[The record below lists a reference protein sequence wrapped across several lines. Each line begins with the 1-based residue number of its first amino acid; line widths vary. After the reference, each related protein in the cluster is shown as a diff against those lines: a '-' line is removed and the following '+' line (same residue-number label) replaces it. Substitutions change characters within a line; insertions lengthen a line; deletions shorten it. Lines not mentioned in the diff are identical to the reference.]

1 LDIKMNK
8 KEILLKALED
18 MIKIRIIEE
27 NIAKEFKKNKVLSFL
42 HLSIGQEACAT
53 GVAFGTKVQDNFFG
67 NHRSHGHYLAK
78 GGNISRMIY
87 EVFGDNRGCCSG
99 HGGSMHMLDKNVNFL
114 GSVPILG
121 SSLPIASGI
130 AMSEKLKKKDNLTVV
145 FIGDGSAEEGSFYE
159 TLNMAGL
166 YKLPLLIVIE
176 DNKYAVESDK
186 IKRKVNGYDFKS
198 IIEKGLKANYKRVD
212 GQDFLKVFDASKKLR
227 KKILKDKSIGVL
239 HLDCLRFSKHSG
251 AEISTKDQKSKYRKN
266 EYFEIIKKDP
276 IKILKQNIIR
286 AGMDLIQIEKII
298 NKLQKKYNKIFYTTF
313 NKINIKKV

>member
-1 LDIKMNK
+1 MNK

-227 KKILKDKSIGVL
+227 KKIIKDKSIGVL

>member
-1 LDIKMNK
+1 MNK

-145 FIGDGSAEEGSFYE
+145 FIGDGSVEEGSFYE

>member
-1 LDIKMNK
+1 MNK

>member
-1 LDIKMNK
+1 MNK

-130 AMSEKLKKKDNLTVV
+130 AMSEKLKKKT
-145 FIGDGSAEEGSFYE
+145 I
-159 TLNMAGL
+159 
-166 YKLPLLIVIE
+166 
-176 DNKYAVESDK
+176 
-186 IKRKVNGYDFKS
+186 
-198 IIEKGLKANYKRVD
+198 
-212 GQDFLKVFDASKKLR
+212 
-227 KKILKDKSIGVL
+227 
-239 HLDCLRFSKHSG
+239 
-251 AEISTKDQKSKYRKN
+251 
-266 EYFEIIKKDP
+266 
-276 IKILKQNIIR
+276 
-286 AGMDLIQIEKII
+286 
-298 NKLQKKYNKIFYTTF
+298 
-313 NKINIKKV
+313 

>member
-1 LDIKMNK
+1 MNK

-27 NIAKEFKKNKVLSFL
+27 NISKEFKKNKVLSFL

-53 GVAFGTKVQDNFFG
+53 GVAFGTKAQDNFFG

-130 AMSEKLKKKDNLTVV
+130 AMSEKLKKKNNLTIV

-186 IKRKVNGYDFKS
+186 FKRKVNGYDFKS
-198 IIEKGLKANYKRVD
+198 IIEKGLKANYNRVD

-227 KKILKDKSIGVL
+227 KKILKDKSVGVL

-286 AGMDLIQIEKII
+286 TGMSLIQIEKII

>member
-1 LDIKMNK
+1 
-8 KEILLKALED
+8 
-18 MIKIRIIEE
+18 
-27 NIAKEFKKNKVLSFL
+27 
-42 HLSIGQEACAT
+42 
-53 GVAFGTKVQDNFFG
+53 
-67 NHRSHGHYLAK
+67 
-78 GGNISRMIY
+78 
-87 EVFGDNRGCCSG
+87 
-99 HGGSMHMLDKNVNFL
+99 
-114 GSVPILG
+114 
-121 SSLPIASGI
+121 
-130 AMSEKLKKKDNLTVV
+130 
-145 FIGDGSAEEGSFYE
+145 
-159 TLNMAGL
+159 MAGL